1 MKAFIKWCENKDNLI
16 IKIILAALF
25 GVFWTVYRFVK
36 SVKQDNLLFAILA
49 VILFILGGF
58 IWLIILDIVTLI
70 LYRKV
75 LWFC

>member
-1 MKAFIKWCENKDNLI
+1 MKAFIKWCEDKDNLI
-16 IKIILAALF
+16 IKIILAAFL
-25 GVFWTVYRFVK
+25 GIFWTIYRFVK
-36 SVKQDNLLFAILA
+36 SVQQDNLLCAVLA

-58 IWLIILDIVTLI
+58 FWLIILDIVSLI